1 MMEALLSKKRWNLAA
16 GDDEKQQLNT
26 PAFLGRNG
34 APKKKNHLQFLDP
47 NFGESVKMQKTRA
60 NVSIYL

>member
-26 PAFLGRNG
+26 PAFLGEME
-34 APKKKNHLQFLDP
+34 L
-47 NFGESVKMQKTRA
+47 
-60 NVSIYL
+60 